1 MFLSKKILSFIIGYT
16 LTFIVYIL
24 PYDILLNLLIKK
36 ELFNYS
42 LFLLN
47 LFIYFF
53 IKLIFRSII
62 SLKLLKFIILQ
73 LMGIGC
79 VSLSVTFLA
88 LVIIFLFEVN
98 SFFLGIISIII
109 IITLCIISFLK
120 GNSIKIKR
128 LNLSSKKIKSE
139 LKLIFISDLHLG
151 SNSEKHL
158 FKIVKKIK
166 SLNFDIL
173 IIGGDLIDSSEFD
186 LKNLKFLKLI
196 KKKIYFVTGNHE
208 YYLSD
213 WMNKLKELKKYNI
226 KILKNKTIK
235 FKNINIIGLD
245 DNISIHDQ
253 KLLSNQ
259 LFVRNM
265 FNLLIAHKPS
275 FWSAFNDQ
283 IDLMLSGH
291 THNGQIFPFNLL
303 VKLKFKNLYGLYTHR
318 ESYLYVSSGVGC
330 WGPKM
335 RLGTQNEIVEI
346 FLNNE

>member
-139 LKLIFISDLHLG
+139 MKLIFISDLHLG

-158 FKIVKKIK
+158 TLFFDTLESAVRYAESKKLDFEIIETKKRKI
-166 SLNFDIL
+166 
-173 IIGGDLIDSSEFD
+173 
-186 LKNLKFLKLI
+186 I
-196 KKKIYFVTGNHE
+196 KKSYSKNF
-208 YYLSD
+208 
-213 WMNKLKELKKYNI
+213 I
-226 KILKNKTIK
+226 K
-235 FKNINIIGLD
+235 
-245 DNISIHDQ
+245 
-253 KLLSNQ
+253 
-259 LFVRNM
+259 
-265 FNLLIAHKPS
+265 
-275 FWSAFNDQ
+275 
-283 IDLMLSGH
+283 
-291 THNGQIFPFNLL
+291 
-303 VKLKFKNLYGLYTHR
+303 
-318 ESYLYVSSGVGC
+318 
-330 WGPKM
+330 
-335 RLGTQNEIVEI
+335 
-346 FLNNE
+346 